1 MYVYPLSVNY
11 TSRST
16 SARNIAVRVQFMDGE
31 DFDASAL
38 EVNKFVTD
46 SEANMSVNLII
57 MLCGKWRSF
66 SFWLLGFPLHW
77 LLNSWI
83 LNPDK
88 ENLFDDQVLLKLV
101 INFFI
106 LMTFTYGSKVIL

>member
-46 SEANMSVNLII
+46 SEANNIMSVNLNNYALWT
-57 MLCGKWRSF
+57 MKF
-66 SFWLLGFPLHW
+66 FWFFGSLVFHYI
-77 LLNSWI
+77 NS
-83 LNPDK
+83 
-88 ENLFDDQVLLKLV
+88 
-101 INFFI
+101 
-106 LMTFTYGSKVIL
+106 

>member
-1 MYVYPLSVNY
+1 MYDGLCFYRNLMYVYPLSVNY

-57 MLCGKWRSF
+57 MLC
-66 SFWLLGFPLHW
+66 
-77 LLNSWI
+77 
-83 LNPDK
+83 
-88 ENLFDDQVLLKLV
+88 
-101 INFFI
+101 
-106 LMTFTYGSKVIL
+106 